1 MGFYGISDFPAF
13 LIGTILIVLLPGPNS
28 LFVMTVAAQR
38 GIAMG
43 YRAAAG
49 IVVCDTVLM
58 LASTTGL
65 ASLLHT
71 QPALFAVLKYVGG
84 GYLSWLGLLLL
95 RAAWGIC
102 RASRQGIELVNQIP
116 LNVSAP
122 FRTALAIGLTNPKAI
137 LFFISFFIQFVEP
150 DYPNPALTFLILG
163 VVVQMC
169 SILYLTALIFGGVHL
184 RAQVSR
190 RPIWRAVGNALVGL
204 LFIGFGLKLASGT
217 LL

>member
-1 MGFYGISDFPAF
+1 MSFYGITDFPAF

-38 GIAMG
+38 GVAVG

-49 IVVCDTVLM
+49 IMVCDTLLM
-58 LASTTGL
+58 LASTTGM

-71 QPALFAVLKYVGG
+71 QPALFAVLKYAGG
-84 GYLSWLGLLLL
+84 AYLSWLGLMLL
-95 RAAWGIC
+95 RAAWAAC
-102 RASRQGIELVNQIP
+102 RTSQQGEAVASQIS

-150 DYPNPALTFLILG
+150 SYPHPALTFLLLGG
-163 VVVQMC
+163 VVQIC
-169 SILYLTALIFGGVHL
+169 SFLYLTALIFGGIHL

-190 RPIWRAVGNALVGL
+190 RPLWRAVGNALVGL